1 MSLADRIGVPSLL
14 PSVSVIDVPQRH
26 LREAG
31 KDEERALEERAK
43 MESGKVER
51 YYDPAAFE
59 WLRPGGAMVGK
70 RHPAVRLQRGHLVI
84 WEFPQVGEWE
94 YAQIGISARA
104 LALRK
109 ALAGNGWAIK
119 REHKAKYATTFRMS
133 MPKGL
138 AERLQRDGWPFGQT
152 MPAVWDARNEMIVVV
167 RPAEAKGRR
176 AG

>member
-1 MSLADRIGVPSLL
+1 MVTYFDPS
-14 PSVSVIDVPQRH
+14 
-26 LREAG
+26 
-31 KDEERALEERAK
+31 
-43 MESGKVER
+43 
-51 YYDPAAFE
+51 AFE

-70 RHPAVRLQRGHLVI
+70 RHPAIRLQRGHLVI

-94 YAQIGISARA
+94 YAQVGITPRA

-109 ALAGNGWAIK
+109 AVAGNGWAVK
-119 REHKAKYATTFRMS
+119 REHKAKYATTFRMN

-138 AERLQRDGWPFGQT
+138 AERLLRDGWPFGQT